1 MRTRRRGAQQGADSS
16 LVCDPTKAVP
26 GASVGAALS
35 PLRPT
40 VEPAYGKGDLEAIS
54 GAGCPTHFRK
64 PGETWRNDL
73 KQPTDAKGLPGSGYG
88 IEVDG
93 LLKSEFVTIEG
104 ATNGARELKT
114 RFPMLQIRIYDAV
127 AKTRTEVTA

>member
-1 MRTRRRGAQQGADSS
+1 M
-16 LVCDPTKAVP
+16 
-26 GASVGAALS
+26 
-35 PLRPT
+35 
-40 VEPAYGKGDLEAIS
+40 
-54 GAGCPTHFRK
+54 
-64 PGETWRNDL
+64 
-73 KQPTDAKGLPGSGYG
+73 KQPTDVKGLLGSGYG

-104 ATNGARELKT
+104 ATNGARELKA

>member
-1 MRTRRRGAQQGADSS
+1 M
-16 LVCDPTKAVP
+16 
-26 GASVGAALS
+26 
-35 PLRPT
+35 
-40 VEPAYGKGDLEAIS
+40 
-54 GAGCPTHFRK
+54 
-64 PGETWRNDL
+64 
-73 KQPTDAKGLPGSGYG
+73 KQPTGAKGLPGSGYG

-114 RFPMLQIRIYDAV
+114 RFPMLQIRIYDAA

>member
-1 MRTRRRGAQQGADSS
+1 MSGAR
-16 LVCDPTKAVP
+16 
-26 GASVGAALS
+26 
-35 PLRPT
+35 RPT
-40 VEPAYGKGDLEAIS
+40 R
-54 GAGCPTHFRK
+54 FRK
-64 PGETWRNDL
+64 PRETWRSDL
-73 KQPTDAKGLPGSGYG
+73 EQPTDAKVLGSGYG

-93 LLKSEFVTIEG
+93 LLKSEFVTIKG